1 MAAGV
6 IDYAAKGATSRKLE
20 LLKKAGGSW
29 TDSDIEQTLE
39 RAARAERF
47 SVVRAL
53 LQITPKMD
61 SRIPAICSIIGTNQK
76 EMLDLLLEGK
86 PSMGRHCGDGRTPL
100 MIAAQSGRVDMISTL
115 LNAGADPNQNT
126 KTGDNPLIAA
136 ASRGHVE
143 AVARLIQSGAEVDRR
158 GAQRMTALMGAA
170 SNGQLDVVGIL
181 LEAGADRKMRCDS
194 GDTALKLAG
203 SAGHQEIA
211 QLIESHKPGW
221 QSWFGA
227 REPSPQ
233 R

>member
-1 MAAGV
+1 
-6 IDYAAKGATSRKLE
+6 
-20 LLKKAGGSW
+20 
-29 TDSDIEQTLE
+29 
-39 RAARAERF
+39 
-47 SVVRAL
+47 
-53 LQITPKMD
+53 
-61 SRIPAICSIIGTNQK
+61 
-76 EMLDLLLEGK
+76 
-86 PSMGRHCGDGRTPL
+86 
-100 MIAAQSGRVDMISTL
+100 
-115 LNAGADPNQNT
+115 
-126 KTGDNPLIAA
+126 
-136 ASRGHVE
+136 VE